1 MASLSQTDYSYYAL
15 FIAGLLPYIFAG
27 LAKFGAKEPY
37 DNHDPRAFLANV
49 EGKQRRANNAQL
61 NSFEAFPLFAAA
73 VLVAHQ
79 KLGTNTD
86 FFMLNVLSLG
96 FVLARV
102 VYGWAYITDRP
113 SLRSLVWF
121 IGLVSACSLFFV

>member
-1 MASLSQTDYSYYAL
+1 MDLSSVDYSYTAVL
-15 FIAGLLPYIFAG
+15 VAGLLPYIFAG
-27 LAKFGAKEPY
+27 LAKFGASEPY
-37 DNHDPRAFLANV
+37 NNNDPRAFLEKV

-61 NSFEAFPLFAAA
+61 NSFEAFPLFAVG

-79 KLGTNTD
+79 KMGAAPADYTT
-86 FFMLNVLSLG
+86 LNALALG

-102 VYGWAYITDRP
+102 VYGWAYISDLA

-121 IGLVSACSLFFV
+121 GGLACACALYFQ